1 MSCTRGGMRSSMAL
15 CLFVLCAGCI
25 GTTSRFVQSD
35 KSFQAQPRTT
45 PPEVFVE
52 GPPTKPFAPVGI
64 VEVQGPASAAPEA
77 LMKVAVAEGTKL
89 GCDVLVHEALYEQRR
104 GTSLRNY
111 PNGVVSWLFS
121 CGVFDATRQAE
132 ETAKW
137 ADAVAQK
144 IVRTEFGE
152 IVCGTERQTGSH
164 MPRNVCRLPGNA
176 WPKVVTRVYVP

>member
-52 GPPTKPFAPVGI
+52 GPPTKHFAPVGI

-77 LMKVAVAEGTKL
+77 LMKVSVAEGTKL

-104 GTSLRNY
+104 GIGRRAFA
-111 PNGVVSWLFS
+111 NGVASWLFK

-132 ETAKW
+132 ETAQW
-137 ADAVAQK
+137 ADAVAEK
-144 IVRTEFGE
+144 IVRSELGD
-152 IVCGTERQTGSH
+152 IVCATEQRTGTHIPS
-164 MPRNVCRLPGNA
+164 
-176 WPKVVTRVYVP
+176 KVW